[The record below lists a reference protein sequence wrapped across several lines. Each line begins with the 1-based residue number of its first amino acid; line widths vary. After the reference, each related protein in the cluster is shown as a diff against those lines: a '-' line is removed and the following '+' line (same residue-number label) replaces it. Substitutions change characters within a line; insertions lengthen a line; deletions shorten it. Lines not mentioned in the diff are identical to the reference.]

1 MDVISL
7 ASKGFL
13 NSVAPLGTAITE
25 TQLNILWKENDNPI
39 ICFDGDEA
47 GKQASFRV
55 TEIALKLL
63 KPNKSLR
70 FISLPKNIDPDD
82 YIKDNGLEN
91 FNKLIDNPLPLSD
104 LVWDYC
110 LKESKIDTPE
120 GKAGFESLL
129 RKKINLINDKS
140 VKRHYGIFFKKMLD
154 EFFYEKKL
162 PRLNNNAKLT
172 KQFKSQSNIKSSILG
187 VGGQLPSDL
196 EALVIS
202 GILTFPQLIKKHF
215 ETLESFDIQ
224 NSRLKDIRDNV
235 LTFVKKEY
243 SDLDID
249 LLKEFIEKNYQTF
262 FQKDLKFANKFW
274 QKKEGVDFDIISK
287 IWVEILKDD
296 QHIKNL
302 NRDISVSKKEIKN
315 EDDERRFIGLIDNKD
330 KAIKLITEKYGE
342 KEIN

>member
-1 MDVISL
+1 
-7 ASKGFL
+7 
-13 NSVAPLGTAITE
+13 
-25 TQLNILWKENDNPI
+25 
-39 ICFDGDEA
+39 
-47 GKQASFRV
+47 
-55 TEIALKLL
+55 
-63 KPNKSLR
+63 
-70 FISLPKNIDPDD
+70 
-82 YIKDNGLEN
+82 
-91 FNKLIDNPLPLSD
+91 
-104 LVWDYC
+104 
-110 LKESKIDTPE
+110 
-120 GKAGFESLL
+120 
-129 RKKINLINDKS
+129 
-140 VKRHYGIFFKKMLD
+140 MLD
-154 EFFYEKKL
+154 EFFYEKKI
-162 PRLNNNAKLT
+162 PRLNNNIKST
-172 KQFKSQSNIKSSILG
+172 KQFKNQSNIKSSILG

-224 NSRLKDIRDNV
+224 NLRLKDIRDNV

-243 SDLDID
+243 IDLDID

-274 QKKEGVDFDIISK
+274 KKKEGIDFDIIST

-302 NRDISVSKKEIKN
+302 SRDISVSKKEIKN

>member
-1 MDVISL
+1 M
-7 ASKGFL
+7 
-13 NSVAPLGTAITE
+13 
-25 TQLNILWKENDNPI
+25 
-39 ICFDGDEA
+39 
-47 GKQASFRV
+47 
-55 TEIALKLL
+55 
-63 KPNKSLR
+63 
-70 FISLPKNIDPDD
+70 
-82 YIKDNGLEN
+82 
-91 FNKLIDNPLPLSD
+91 
-104 LVWDYC
+104 
-110 LKESKIDTPE
+110 
-120 GKAGFESLL
+120 
-129 RKKINLINDKS
+129 
-140 VKRHYGIFFKKMLD
+140 
-154 EFFYEKKL
+154 
-162 PRLNNNAKLT
+162 
-172 KQFKSQSNIKSSILG
+172 
-187 VGGQLPSDL
+187 
-196 EALVIS
+196 
-202 GILTFPQLIKKHF
+202 FPQLIIKNF

-224 NSRLKDIRDNV
+224 NLRLKDIRDNV

>member
-1 MDVISL
+1 
-7 ASKGFL
+7 
-13 NSVAPLGTAITE
+13 
-25 TQLNILWKENDNPI
+25 
-39 ICFDGDEA
+39 
-47 GKQASFRV
+47 
-55 TEIALKLL
+55 
-63 KPNKSLR
+63 
-70 FISLPKNIDPDD
+70 
-82 YIKDNGLEN
+82 
-91 FNKLIDNPLPLSD
+91 
-104 LVWDYC
+104 
-110 LKESKIDTPE
+110 
-120 GKAGFESLL
+120 
-129 RKKINLINDKS
+129 
-140 VKRHYGIFFKKMLD
+140 MLD
-154 EFFYEKKL
+154 DFFYEKKL
-162 PRLNNNAKLT
+162 PRFNNNIKST
-172 KQFKSQSNIKSSILG
+172 KKFQNQSNIRASILG

-202 GILTFPQLIKKHF
+202 GILMFPQLIIKNF

-224 NSRLKDIRDNV
+224 NLRLKDIRDNV